1 VAASSR
7 LQEIR
12 TGFARPFWVANI
24 SELFERLSYYAVFA
38 SLANYL
44 QERLHFTT
52 QQTSSLTGWFGGTVW
67 FLAVFGGAVADKL
80 GFRRALSVAYLIL
93 AIAYFL
99 LGSIAA
105 PWLGPVRGAMPLWLL
120 VLIILIL
127 PALGIAMVKP
137 SVVGTT
143 ARASQENVRSIGY
156 SIYYTLVNVGG
167 AAGPFLAGVISE
179 RVSTENVYRMA
190 AASVLLMF
198 VGVLLFYRE
207 PRKQGDAPPPS
218 IAQTARNFATVVSNG
233 KFMLFLLL
241 FSGFWVIYWQ
251 QYIAL
256 PLFLRKYQGV
266 PAPTI
271 DKLLIT
277 DALTV
282 ICLQIVVSYLTKR
295 VAPFTSIVVG
305 TLISSLSWIIVA
317 LHPSIGGS
325 VAALIV
331 LALGEITLS
340 PRYYEYVSR
349 LAPPEK
355 QGTYMGFAFVPI
367 GIGSWAGGL
376 LNGWLMH
383 HFGDLQDRPIMV
395 WWCFVAFGVAIS
407 LLLWIYD
414 RVVKPGAALP
424 AQPAQA

>member
-295 VAPFTSIVVG
+295 VAPFTSIIVG

>member
-1 VAASSR
+1 ME
-7 LQEIR
+7 EIR
-12 TGFARPFWVANI
+12 TGFARPFWVANVT
-24 SELFERLSYYAVFA
+24 ELFERLSYYAVFA
-38 SLANYL
+38 SLAIYL

-93 AIAYFL
+93 AVAYFL
-99 LGSIAA
+99 LGSITA
-105 PWLGPVRGAMPLWLL
+105 PWLAPVRNAVPLWLL

-143 ARASQENVRSIGY
+143 ARASQENVRSLGY

-190 AASVLLMF
+190 AVSVLLMF
-198 VGVLLFYRE
+198 FAVLLFYRE

-218 IAQTARNFATVVSNG
+218 IAQTARNFATVVSNLR
-233 KFMLFLLL
+233 FMLFLLI

-256 PLFLRKYQGV
+256 PLYLRTQVGV
-266 PAPTI
+266 PAPAI
-271 DKLLIT
+271 DKILIT
-277 DALTV
+277 DALVV
-282 ICLQIVVSYLTKR
+282 ICFQILVSFLTKR
-295 VAPFTSIVVG
+295 VPAFAAITAG
-305 TLISSLSWIIVA
+305 TLISSLSWTLMA
-317 LHPSIGGS
+317 LRPSIVS
-325 VAALIV
+325 AVAALIV
-331 LALGEITLS
+331 LAIGEITLS

-367 GIGSWAGGL
+367 GVGSWVGGVL
-376 LNGWLMH
+376 SGYLMH
-383 HFGDLQDRPIMV
+383 RFTEVQHRPAMV
-395 WWCFVAFGVAIS
+395 WWGFVVFGVAIS

-414 RVVKPGAALP
+414 RVVKPTNTPVPDAAKSV
-424 AQPAQA
+424 